1 LLGTRLC
8 LLPSRH
14 HFSLSLSLSP
24 SLEKDM
30 PRGKRV
36 FRFKAQLGGFMG
48 MFVDNDSS
56 KMGTRFISSGLL
68 YFA

>member
-1 LLGTRLC
+1 
-8 LLPSRH
+8 
-14 HFSLSLSLSP
+14 
-24 SLEKDM
+24 M

-36 FRFKAQLGGFMG
+36 FRFKAQLDGFMG

>member
-1 LLGTRLC
+1 LFVAGDTH
-8 LLPSRH
+8 LPPT
-14 HFSLSLSLSP
+14 FKAPLLSP
-24 SLEKDM
+24 SLEKDL

-36 FRFKAQLGGFMG
+36 FRFKAQLDGFMG